1 MYMYINLQ
9 KKNMLFGKND
19 ILKYY
24 GKQYY
29 GKKIPAAAAS
39 PMSSVTSS
47 AAFFVQ
53 KFEEKQLSKV
63 SALLYLL

>member
-1 MYMYINLQ
+1 MYMYINLN
-9 KKNMLFGKND
+9 KKTCYLEKND

-24 GKQYY
+24 GKKYY